1 MVWQS
6 KKFAQTPLNNLETK
20 NQHAPINLIPLR
32 NATLYNTTLRYLVAR
47 CFRGAADVYVIDAA
61 DIKDYSSK
69 GQVAE
74 HPSEDDGRAETL
86 IIVFVLILRGD
97 VALRCLPLGLEGAE
111 LGLVLSVKIC
121 IVGGN
126 GDLDFATWLE
136 GYGGEFLGF
145 VVTFCAPGDIVG
157 VTESVHVQNVDISRS
172 KKEVLQETGYHV
184 PRVEEENRRKE
195 VE

>member
-1 MVWQS
+1 M
-6 KKFAQTPLNNLETK
+6 
-20 NQHAPINLIPLR
+20 QHDTQVYR
-32 NATLYNTTLRYLVAR
+32 GTLLL
-47 CFRGAADVYVIDAA
+47 FLKSILDRGAADAYVIDTA
-61 DIKDYSSK
+61 DIEYHSSK

-86 IIVFVLILRGD
+86 VIVLVLLLGGD
-97 VALRCLPLGLEGAE
+97 VALRCLPLGLEGTE

-126 GDLDFATWLE
+126 GNLDFATWLE
-136 GYGGEFLGF
+136 GYGGEFFGF
-145 VVTFCAPGDIVG
+145 VITFGAPGDIVG
-157 VTESVHVQNVDISRS
+157 VAESVHVQNVDISRS
-172 KKEVLQETGYHV
+172 KKEVLQETGCHV